1 MCMQPNPPGSIFDVG
16 RSAGP
21 IILWLEGGMQS
32 HGQPLLMQGKGAG
45 FRCILADP
53 LARGAGHAVLLDPL
67 PEDLLGLL
75 VDAAVEAVAPAA
87 EVLAGVVLA
96 LGCPA
101 PARPRVE
108 EGHVRAVPPVHRVE
122 EADGEV
128 PLLREAHEGQAPQP
142 DLSLADQPLRRLA
155 FLAAVA
161 TLPGA
166 ARDHLHEAALHH
178 LGVLAEAGVLPR
190 LGLCPL
196 PAGPVVEVV
205 VVAGDEPLLWLP
217 KEGHAVALVVLLEG
231 AANGYVSRVLQDTV
245 RAG

>member
-128 PLLREAHEGQAPQP
+128 PLVSEAHKGHLLHAGHGQLQ
-142 DLSLADQPLRRLA
+142 LRGRRRA
-155 FLAAVA
+155 QELAAGHRA
-161 TLPGA
+161 PREHPRG
-166 ARDHLHEAALHH
+166 AALH
-178 LGVLAEAGVLPR
+178 GPRVLRERHA
-190 LGLCPL
+190 
-196 PAGPVVEVV
+196 
-205 VVAGDEPLLWLP
+205 VVALRG
-217 KEGHAVALVVLLEG
+217 VVLQLVHV
-231 AANGYVSRVLQDTV
+231 A
-245 RAG
+245 